1 MTTATAAAA
10 PEAGEPGF
18 LTDYRADPAVAA
30 AWLRDADEAEL
41 RAYQLDLAH
50 VNLLS
55 VFGGEWAPERVRA
68 TATECTRAGL
78 WGSWEHKAFLTV
90 QRDLFSAAG
99 PDEWPGLCTRANR
112 LRGWEAAPAAL
123 REGPAILCSFH
134 FGAFR
139 FLASD
144 LVMAGRNVTQPMGGP
159 PYTMMA
165 SLLDGYRGPL
175 ADRFRIVS
183 VDDDARGL
191 FEMARALRKGEV
203 VVVFVDGNRGIGGC
217 WNEAGRIGLD
227 FLGRPV
233 RVKSGV
239 ARLAATLGVPLVP
252 VLVPRG
258 EDGVGTVRFEPTIDP
273 GRRLTGD
280 EEREFVARAMGEMY
294 ASFEREVR
302 ARPEQWEG
310 SSFMHQW
317 RVPDSAEAA
326 EPAPLAELDRCLDAG
341 GRLRADH
348 TRVVAVSNTSTPVWT
363 DVHTLKSFAA
373 PEWAAEAFD
382 RLTSSPGI
390 DRGWLAERAPDPGL
404 RARIL
409 DLISRLVARRAVVLD
424 AA

>member
-1 MTTATAAAA
+1 MTTAAADEANA
-10 PEAGEPGF
+10 PPF
-18 LTDYRADPAVAA
+18 MTDFRADPETAA
-30 AWLRDADEAEL
+30 AWLRDADEAAL
-41 RAYQLDLAH
+41 RPYQLDLAH
-50 VNLLS
+50 LNLVS
-55 VFGGEWAPERVRA
+55 VFGGEWSPERVRA
-68 TATECTRAGL
+68 TAVECTRAGL
-78 WGSWEHKAFLTV
+78 WGSWEHKAFLT
-90 QRDLFSAAG
+90 RHCDRFSAAG
-99 PDEWPGLCTRANR
+99 PDEWPRLCPQENR

-123 REGPAILCSFH
+123 RDGPAILCSFH
-134 FGAFR
+134 YGAFR

-144 LVMAGRNVTQPMGGP
+144 LVMAGRHVTQPMGGP

-183 VDDDARGL
+183 VDDDATGL
-191 FEMARALRKGEV
+191 FQMARALRKGEV

-217 WNEAGRIGLD
+217 WNEAGRVPLD
-227 FLGRPV
+227 FLGCPV

-258 EDGVGTVRFEPTIDP
+258 EDGTGTVHFEPVIDP
-273 GRRLTGD
+273 GRRLAGD
-280 EEREFVARAMGEMY
+280 EEKEFVARAMAGMY
-294 ASFEREVR
+294 AAFEREVR

-317 RVPDSAEAA
+317 RVPANAGAEAST
-326 EPAPLAELDRCLDAG
+326 PPSELDRCLEAG
-341 GRLRADH
+341 GRLRTDP
-348 TRVVAVSNTSTPVWT
+348 TRVVALSGTSSPVWT

-382 RLTSSPGI
+382 RLSSERGI
-390 DRGWLAERAPDPGL
+390 DRGWLAERAPDPL
-404 RARIL
+404 HRSKLL
-409 DLISRLVARRAVVLD
+409 DLISRLVARRAVVVLE